1 MKNSNLIMTGLI
13 LIISFLV
20 YQIYDMKQELKRVGS
35 SQPQISFPNGFDIYG
50 QVTGGS
56 SQDGYWLFKNDEKIL
71 YYFYYDP
78 ETNEIVK
85 TERGIYD

>member
-1 MKNSNLIMTGLI
+1 MHSDG
-13 LIISFLV
+13 
-20 YQIYDMKQELKRVGS
+20 
-35 SQPQISFPNGFDIYG
+35 NGFDIYG